1 MKLKICGINDID
13 ILQHACEAGL
23 DFVGFIMVNES
34 PRNIS
39 NNFLASLE
47 SFNFLSTTPVFVF
60 VNPSVDEVKK
70 ITSNFEN
77 AILQFHGDEE
87 DSFCRQFDQLF
98 WKTIRVKDSQ
108 SLEAI
113 NDFPSADA
121 ILLETFSQDA
131 YGGTGKVFDWGLL
144 EKISVQRKF
153 VLAGGINP
161 KNIKE
166 AVSVDPWCIDVN
178 SGVESSVALKD
189 KALMLSLIH
198 ISEPTRPY

>member
-47 SFNFLSTTPVFVF
+47 RFNFMNTTPVFVF

-189 KALMLSLIH
+189 KALMDEI
-198 ISEPTRPY
+198 IKNINNG

>member
-47 SFNFLSTTPVFVF
+47 RFNFLSTTPVFVF

-166 AVSVDPWCIDVN
+166 AVSVNPWCIDVN

-189 KALMLSLIH
+189 KALMDEI
-198 ISEPTRPY
+198 IKNINNG

>member
-13 ILQHACEAGL
+13 ILQHACKAGL

-47 SFNFLSTTPVFVF
+47 RFNFLSTTPVFVF

-166 AVSVDPWCIDVN
+166 AVSVNPWCIDVN

-189 KALMLSLIH
+189 KALMDEI
-198 ISEPTRPY
+198 IKNFNNG

>member
-47 SFNFLSTTPVFVF
+47 SFNFMSTTPVFVF

-189 KALMLSLIH
+189 KALMDEI
-198 ISEPTRPY
+198 IKNINNG

>member
-13 ILQHACEAGL
+13 ILEHACEAGL

-47 SFNFLSTTPVFVF
+47 RFNFLSTTPVFVF

-144 EKISVQRKF
+144 EKISVQKKF

-189 KALMLSLIH
+189 KALMDEI
-198 ISEPTRPY
+198 IKNIKNG

>member
-13 ILQHACEAGL
+13 ILEHACEAGL

-47 SFNFLSTTPVFVF
+47 RFNFLSTTPVFVF

-178 SGVESSVALKD
+178 SGVESSVAIKD
-189 KALMLSLIH
+189 KALMDEI
-198 ISEPTRPY
+198 IKNINNG

>member
-13 ILQHACEAGL
+13 ILEHACEAGL

-98 WKTIRVKDSQ
+98 WKTIRVKDLQ

-189 KALMLSLIH
+189 KALMDEI
-198 ISEPTRPY
+198 IKNINNG

>member
-47 SFNFLSTTPVFVF
+47 SFDFLSTTPVFVF

-113 NDFPSADA
+113 NDFPTADA

-189 KALMLSLIH
+189 KALMDEI
-198 ISEPTRPY
+198 IKNINNG

>member
-13 ILQHACEAGL
+13 ILQHACKAGL

-39 NNFLASLE
+39 NSFLASLE

-189 KALMLSLIH
+189 KALMDEI
-198 ISEPTRPY
+198 IKNINNG

>member
-13 ILQHACEAGL
+13 ILEHACEAGL

-47 SFNFLSTTPVFVF
+47 RFNFLSTTPVFVF

-98 WKTIRVKDSQ
+98 WKTIRVKNSQ

-113 NDFPSADA
+113 NEFPSADA

-189 KALMLSLIH
+189 KALMDEI
-198 ISEPTRPY
+198 IKNINNG

>member
-13 ILQHACEAGL
+13 ILQHACKAGL

-39 NNFLASLE
+39 NSFLASLE

-108 SLEAI
+108 SLESI

-189 KALMLSLIH
+189 KALMDEI
-198 ISEPTRPY
+198 IKNINNG

>member
-13 ILQHACEAGL
+13 ILQHACKAGL

-47 SFNFLSTTPVFVF
+47 RFNFLSTTPVFVF

-166 AVSVDPWCIDVN
+166 AISVNPWCIDVN

-189 KALMLSLIH
+189 KALMDEI
-198 ISEPTRPY
+198 IKNINNG

>member
-13 ILQHACEAGL
+13 ILEHACEAGL

-131 YGGTGKVFDWGLL
+131 YGGTGQVFDWGLL

-189 KALMLSLIH
+189 KALMDEI
-198 ISEPTRPY
+198 IKNINNG

>member
-23 DFVGFIMVNES
+23 DFVGFIKANES

-189 KALMLSLIH
+189 KALMDEI
-198 ISEPTRPY
+198 IKNINNG

>member
-13 ILQHACEAGL
+13 ILQHACKAGL

-47 SFNFLSTTPVFVF
+47 RFNFLSTTPVFVF

-108 SLEAI
+108 SLESI

-189 KALMLSLIH
+189 KALMDEI
-198 ISEPTRPY
+198 IKNINNG

>member
-13 ILQHACEAGL
+13 ILEHACEAGL

-131 YGGTGKVFDWGLL
+131 YGGTGKVFDWSLL

-189 KALMLSLIH
+189 KALMDEI
-198 ISEPTRPY
+198 IKNINNG

>member
-13 ILQHACEAGL
+13 ILEHACEAGL

-47 SFNFLSTTPVFVF
+47 SFNFMSTTPVFVF

-189 KALMLSLIH
+189 KALMDEI
-198 ISEPTRPY
+198 IKNINNG

>member
-13 ILQHACEAGL
+13 ILEHACEAGL

-121 ILLETFSQDA
+121 ILLETFSQDV

-166 AVSVDPWCIDVN
+166 AISVDPWCIDVN
-178 SGVESSVALKD
+178 SGVESSLAFKD
-189 KALMLSLIH
+189 KALMDEI
-198 ISEPTRPY
+198 IKNINNG

>member
-13 ILQHACEAGL
+13 ILEHACEAGL

-47 SFNFLSTTPVFVF
+47 RFNFLSTTPVFVF

-121 ILLETFSQDA
+121 ILLETFSQDV

-189 KALMLSLIH
+189 KALMDEI
-198 ISEPTRPY
+198 IKNINNG

>member
-13 ILQHACEAGL
+13 ILEHACEAGL

-47 SFNFLSTTPVFVF
+47 RFNFLSTTPVFVF

-131 YGGTGKVFDWGLL
+131 YGGTGKVFDWSLL

-189 KALMLSLIH
+189 KVLMDEI
-198 ISEPTRPY
+198 IKNINNG

>member
-13 ILQHACEAGL
+13 ILEHACEAGL

-60 VNPSVDEVKK
+60 VNQSVDEVKK

-189 KALMLSLIH
+189 KALMDEI
-198 ISEPTRPY
+198 IKNINNG

>member
-47 SFNFLSTTPVFVF
+47 RFNFLSTTPVFVF

-98 WKTIRVKDSQ
+98 WKTIRVKNSQ

-189 KALMLSLIH
+189 KALMDEI
-198 ISEPTRPY
+198 IKNINNE

>member
-13 ILQHACEAGL
+13 ILEHACEAGL

-47 SFNFLSTTPVFVF
+47 RFNFLSTTPVFVF

-108 SLEAI
+108 SLEAM

-189 KALMLSLIH
+189 KALMDEI
-198 ISEPTRPY
+198 IKNINNG

>member
-47 SFNFLSTTPVFVF
+47 RFNFLSTTPVFVF
-60 VNPSVDEVKK
+60 ETPSVDEVKK

-166 AVSVDPWCIDVN
+166 AISVDPWCIDVN

-189 KALMLSLIH
+189 KALIDE
-198 ISEPTRPY
+198 IIKNINYG

>member
-1 MKLKICGINDID
+1 MKLKICGINDIY

-47 SFNFLSTTPVFVF
+47 SFDFLSTTPVFVF

-189 KALMLSLIH
+189 KALMDEI
-198 ISEPTRPY
+198 IKNINNG

>member
-87 DSFCRQFDQLF
+87 DSFCRQFDQ
-98 WKTIRVKDSQ
+98 
-108 SLEAI
+108 
-113 NDFPSADA
+113 
-121 ILLETFSQDA
+121 
-131 YGGTGKVFDWGLL
+131 
-144 EKISVQRKF
+144 
-153 VLAGGINP
+153 
-161 KNIKE
+161 
-166 AVSVDPWCIDVN
+166 
-178 SGVESSVALKD
+178 
-189 KALMLSLIH
+189 
-198 ISEPTRPY
+198 

>member
-13 ILQHACEAGL
+13 ILEHACEAGL

-144 EKISVQRKF
+144 ERKF

-189 KALMLSLIH
+189 KALMDEI
-198 ISEPTRPY
+198 IKNINNG

>member
-13 ILQHACEAGL
+13 ILEHACEAGL

-47 SFNFLSTTPVFVF
+47 RFNFLSTTPVFVF

-98 WKTIRVKDSQ
+98 WKTIRVKNSQ

-131 YGGTGKVFDWGLL
+131 YGGTGKVFDWSLL

-189 KALMLSLIH
+189 KALMDEI
-198 ISEPTRPY
+198 IKNINNG

>member
-13 ILQHACEAGL
+13 ILEHACEAGL

-98 WKTIRVKDSQ
+98 WKTIRVKNSQ

-161 KNIKE
+161 QNIKE

-189 KALMLSLIH
+189 KALMDEI
-198 ISEPTRPY
+198 IKNINNG

>member
-153 VLAGGINP
+153 VLAGGINL

-189 KALMLSLIH
+189 KALMDEI
-198 ISEPTRPY
+198 IKNIKNG